1 MFRDLPGRK
10 RQETFINFETYLFF
24 LDRALQMDPASWAN
38 DHPTIADDSNYDD
51 HPELSGYQT
60 LPEQDVKDDSEVE
73 SPSPE
78 SDKKNR
84 MSLQSAS
91 GKLAS
96 MDSGDNDKKDGA
108 SEQGAKND
116 TTGSG
121 SSVVVEGMKPN
132 ALSILQGIWKRGG
145 KSQPMECRRLFT
157 TINRTNETLVTPFHI
172 FWIRPLAYSS
182 RIGL

>member
-1 MFRDLPGRK
+1 
-10 RQETFINFETYLFF
+10 
-24 LDRALQMDPASWAN
+24 MDPVSWAN

-51 HPELSGYQT
+51 NPELSGYQT

-73 SPSPE
+73 SSTPE
-78 SDKKNR
+78 SDRKNR

-96 MDSGDNDKKDGA
+96 MDSGDNDKKDGV
-108 SEQGAKND
+108 SEQGAKSD

-132 ALSILQGIWKRGG
+132 ALSILQGTWKRGMG
-145 KSQPMECRRLFT
+145 RQAMKCTRLLS
-157 TINRTNETLVTPFHI
+157 TINWINETLVPCFHI
-172 FWIRPLAYSS
+172 LD
-182 RIGL
+182 